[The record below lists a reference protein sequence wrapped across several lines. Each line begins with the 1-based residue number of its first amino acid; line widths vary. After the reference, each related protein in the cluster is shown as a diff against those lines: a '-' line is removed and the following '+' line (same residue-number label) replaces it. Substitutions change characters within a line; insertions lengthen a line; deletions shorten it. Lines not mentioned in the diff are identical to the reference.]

1 MKRHHSEK
9 QLCFDDILL
18 VPQAGSVRSRADVD
32 MTMTLGVERRPRAQ
46 ITLTTPIIASPMD
59 TVCDTQMA
67 QAMSSLGGLGI
78 IHRYMDRHYIVSRS
92 QYLSS
97 KGVKFGVSLSIDDT
111 KDEQYVHQLL
121 NSGVS
126 IMCIDTANG
135 HSIYT
140 IDATERLRYLVPSY
154 CHIMVGNVSTKDGL
168 KELIGAGAD
177 SVRVGIGGG
186 SACTTRIVSG
196 HGLPTLASI
205 IDCSA
210 VSDGLRTSIIA
221 DGGIRNTGDMVKS
234 FAAGASAV
242 MLGNL
247 LAGHTESP
255 RKVDEHG
262 KYVYRG
268 MASGSAQ
275 LDWRGRFDS
284 EEGVSGRVPER
295 GPVEATIRQFRYG
308 IASGCSYSGVLSLRD
323 LFERARYVKVSSL
336 TSHESQ
342 PRI

>member
-1 MKRHHSEK
+1 MKRYYSER

-18 VPQAGSVRSRADVD
+18 VPQRGSVRSRADVD
-32 MTMTLGVERRPRAQ
+32 MTTTLGVEHRPRAH

-59 TVCDTQMA
+59 TVCDTEMA
-67 QAMSSLGGLGI
+67 QAMSALGGLGI
-78 IHRYMDRHYIVSRS
+78 IHRYMERHYVISRS
-92 QYLSS
+92 KYLFS
-97 KGVKFGVSLSIDDT
+97 KGVKFGVSLSLEDT
-111 KDEQYVHQLL
+111 KEERYIHQLL

-135 HSIYT
+135 HSAHT
-140 IDATERLRYLVPSY
+140 IDATERLRNLVPPY

-168 KELIGAGAD
+168 ETLLDAGAD

-205 IDCSA
+205 MDCSSG
-210 VSDGLRTSIIA
+210 VKGPHTSVIA

-262 KYVYRG
+262 EYVYRG

-284 EEGVSGRVPER
+284 EEGVSGRVPKR

-323 LFERARYVKVSSL
+323 LTERARYVKVSSL
-336 TSHESQ
+336 TAHESQ
-342 PRI
+342 PRL